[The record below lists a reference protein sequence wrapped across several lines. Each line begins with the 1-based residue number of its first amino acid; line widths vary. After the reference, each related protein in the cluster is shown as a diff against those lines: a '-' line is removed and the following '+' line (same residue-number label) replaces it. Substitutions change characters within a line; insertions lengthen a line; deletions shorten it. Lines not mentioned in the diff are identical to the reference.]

1 MGERLAAVTSPND
14 PITRSPDAMAPVLNP
29 APKRRADILFTLL
42 VLGALYAAYEVRSV
56 LLLIYVSAL
65 FAVVLS
71 PAIQL
76 IGRIHIGKW
85 RPGHG
90 MALLILIVGLATT
103 LTLFLVFAIP
113 PIFHDART
121 MASDWP
127 RRLAELTNKAR
138 AVPFL
143 EDLDLTKIEDNVAVI
158 SGGAFGFFRGLAGGI
173 FGLFTCI
180 ILMAY
185 FIIDG
190 EGVFAWA
197 MTLVPLDQRERL
209 SRTLLR
215 AEDRLRHWLV
225 GQCLIMLSIGICSLS
240 VFGIL
245 HVKYFYVLAAYA
257 ALANIVPV
265 VGALSSLTL
274 ASIVAAF
281 DSWHK
286 LLGVLIF
293 YAIYYQLE
301 SAFLT
306 PRIMK
311 STVDLP
317 PLGVITALMIG
328 GAMAGILGAL
338 VAIPTAALVAVIID
352 EYLVKKHRAVTAHDH
367 DFEHTRNF

>member
-1 MGERLAAVTSPND
+1 MSA
-14 PITRSPDAMAPVLNP
+14 VLNP
-29 APKRRADILFTLL
+29 APMRRADILFTLA
-42 VLGALYAAYEVRSV
+42 VLAALYAAYMVRDV

-71 PAIQL
+71 PLIQL
-76 IGRIHIGKW
+76 IGGIHIGKW

-90 MALLILIVGLATT
+90 IALLILILGLLTI

-113 PIFHDART
+113 PIFHDARSLAT
-121 MASDWP
+121 EWP
-127 RRLAELTNKAR
+127 KRLTDLSNKAR
-138 AVPFL
+138 SVPFL
-143 EDLDLTKIEDNVAVI
+143 EGVDMTKIDDYVAAA

-173 FGLFTCI
+173 FGLFTGI
-180 ILMAY
+180 ILTAY

-190 EGVFAWA
+190 ERVFTWA
-197 MTLVPLDQRERL
+197 ITLVPFDQRDRL

-215 AEDRLRHWLV
+215 AEDRLRHWLL
-225 GQCLIMLSIGICSLS
+225 GQGLIMLTIGICSLIA
-240 VFGIL
+240 FGFL
-245 HVKYFYVLAAYA
+245 HVRYFYVLAAYA

-265 VGALSSLTL
+265 VGALSSLVL

-286 LLGVLIF
+286 LLGVLVF
-293 YAIYYQLE
+293 YAVYYQLE
-301 SAFLT
+301 SGFLT

-338 VAIPTAALVAVIID
+338 VAVPTAALVAVLVD
-352 EYLVKKHRAVTAHDH
+352 EYLVQKHRAVITHDH
-367 DFEHTRNF
+367 EFEHSATTREF

>member
-1 MGERLAAVTSPND
+1 MTPTLHPT
-14 PITRSPDAMAPVLNP
+14 
-29 APKRRADILFTLL
+29 PKRRADILFTLL
-42 VLGALYAAYEVRSV
+42 VLGGLYAAYIVRNV

-71 PAIQL
+71 PVIRL
-76 IGRIHIGKW
+76 IGRIHIGRW

-90 MALLILIVGLATT
+90 IALLALIVGLATL
-103 LTLFLVFAIP
+103 LTLFLVFAFP
-113 PIFHDART
+113 PIFHDARSMT
-121 MASDWP
+121 AEWP
-127 RRLAELTNKAR
+127 RRLAQLTDKAR
-138 AVPFL
+138 TVPFL
-143 EDLDLTKIEDNVAVI
+143 ESLDLTKINDYVAAL
-158 SGGAFGFFRGLAGGI
+158 SGGAFGFFGGLASGI
-173 FGLFTCI
+173 LGLFTGI
-180 ILMAY
+180 ILTSY

-190 EGVFAWA
+190 ERVFSWA
-197 MTLVPLDQRERL
+197 ITLVPLDQRERL

-215 AEDRLRHWLV
+215 AEDRLRNWLL
-225 GQCLIMLSIGICSLS
+225 GQGIIMLSIGVCSLF
-240 VFGIL
+240 VFGFL
-245 HVKYFYVLAAYA
+245 HVRYFYVLAAYA

-306 PRIMK
+306 PRVMK

-317 PLGVITALMIG
+317 PLGVITALLIG
-328 GAMAGILGAL
+328 GSLAGILGAL
-338 VAIPTAALVAVIID
+338 VAVPTAALVAVVID
-352 EYLVKKHRAVTAHDH
+352 EYLVHRHGGVITADHEYETSVTSHE
-367 DFEHTRNF
+367 F

>member
-1 MGERLAAVTSPND
+1 MSA
-14 PITRSPDAMAPVLNP
+14 VLNP
-29 APKRRADILFTLL
+29 APKRRADILFTLA
-42 VLGALYAAYEVRSV
+42 VLGALYAAYIVRNV

-71 PAIQL
+71 PLIQL
-76 IGRIHIGKW
+76 IGGIHIGKW

-90 MALLILIVGLATT
+90 IALLILILGLATI
-103 LTLFLVFAIP
+103 LTLFLIFAIP
-113 PIFHDART
+113 PIFHDARSLAT
-121 MASDWP
+121 EWP
-127 RRLAELTNKAR
+127 KRLTDLTNKAR
-138 AVPFL
+138 SFPFL
-143 EDLDLTKIEDNVAVI
+143 EEVDMTKIDDYVAAA

-173 FGLFTCI
+173 FGLFTGI
-180 ILMAY
+180 ILTAY

-190 EGVFAWA
+190 ERVFAWA
-197 MTLVPLDQRERL
+197 ITMVPFDQRDRL

-215 AEDRLRHWLV
+215 AEDRLRHWLL
-225 GQCLIMLSIGICSLS
+225 GQGLIMLTIGICSLI
-240 VFGIL
+240 VFGFL
-245 HVKYFYVLAAYA
+245 HVRYFYVLAAYA

-265 VGALSSLTL
+265 VGALSSLVL

-338 VAIPTAALVAVIID
+338 VAVPTAALVAVLVD
-352 EYLVKKHRAVTAHDH
+352 EYLVRKHRGGIPHDH
-367 DFEHTRNF
+367 ELEHTAPSREF

>member
-1 MGERLAAVTSPND
+1 MAA
-14 PITRSPDAMAPVLNP
+14 VLNP
-29 APKRRADILFTLL
+29 VPKRRADILFTLL
-42 VLGALYAAYEVRSV
+42 VLGGLYAAYEVRSV

-90 MALLILIVGLATT
+90 IALLILIVGLATI

-113 PIFHDART
+113 PIFHDAST
-121 MASDWP
+121 MASEWP
-127 RRLAELTNKAR
+127 RRLANLTDKAR
-138 AVPFL
+138 TVPL
-143 EDLDLTKIEDNVAVI
+143 LADLDLTKMGENIGEI

-173 FGLFTCI
+173 LGLFTCI
-180 ILMAY
+180 VLTSY

-215 AEDRLRHWLV
+215 AEDRLRNWLV
-225 GQCLIMLSIGICSLS
+225 GQCLIMLSIGVCSLL
-240 VFGIL
+240 VFGEL

-286 LLGVLIF
+286 LVGVLIF

-317 PLGVITALMIG
+317 PLGVITALLIG
-328 GAMAGILGAL
+328 GALAGVLGAL
-338 VAIPTAALVAVIID
+338 VAVPTAALVAVIID
-352 EYLVKKHRAVTAHDH
+352 EYLVRRHRGVVPHDH
-367 DFEHTRNF
+367 DFEHTTTREF

>member
-1 MGERLAAVTSPND
+1 MAA
-14 PITRSPDAMAPVLNP
+14 VLNP
-29 APKRRADILFTLL
+29 VPKRRADILFTLL

-76 IGRIHIGKW
+76 IGGIHIGKW

-90 MALLILIVGLATT
+90 IALLILIVGLATI
-103 LTLFLVFAIP
+103 LTLFLVFALP
-113 PIFHDART
+113 PIFHDASS
-121 MASDWP
+121 MAAEWP
-127 RRLAELTNKAR
+127 KRLAELTNKAR

-143 EDLDLTKIEDNVAVI
+143 DNLDFTKIGDYVGAI
-158 SGGAFGFFRGLAGGI
+158 FGGAFGFFRGVAGGI
-173 FGLFTCI
+173 LGLFTCI
-180 ILMAY
+180 ILTSY

-215 AEDRLRHWLV
+215 AEERLRNWLV
-225 GQCLIMLSIGICSLS
+225 GQLLIMLSIGVCSLT
-240 VFGIL
+240 VFG
-245 HVKYFYVLAAYA
+245 VMQVRYFYVLAAYA

-286 LLGVLIF
+286 LVGVLIF

-306 PRIMK
+306 PRIMR

-328 GAMAGILGAL
+328 GALAGILGAL
-338 VAIPTAALVAVIID
+338 VAVPTAALVAVIID
-352 EYLVKKHRAVTAHDH
+352 EYLVHKHRAVSHHDH
-367 DFEHTRNF
+367 DFEPTTTREF

>member
-1 MGERLAAVTSPND
+1 MSA
-14 PITRSPDAMAPVLNP
+14 VLNP
-29 APKRRADILFTLL
+29 APKRRADILFTLA
-42 VLGALYAAYEVRSV
+42 VLGALYAAYIVRNV

-71 PAIQL
+71 PLIQL
-76 IGRIHIGKW
+76 IGGIHIGKW

-90 MALLILIVGLATT
+90 IALLILILGLATI
-103 LTLFLVFAIP
+103 LTLFLIFAIP
-113 PIFHDART
+113 PIFHDARSLAT
-121 MASDWP
+121 EWP
-127 RRLAELTNKAR
+127 KRLTDLTNKAR
-138 AVPFL
+138 SFPFL
-143 EDLDLTKIEDNVAVI
+143 EEVDMTKIDDYVAVA

-173 FGLFTCI
+173 FGLFTGI
-180 ILMAY
+180 ILTAY

-190 EGVFAWA
+190 ERVFAWA
-197 MTLVPLDQRERL
+197 ITMVPFDQRDRL

-215 AEDRLRHWLV
+215 AEDRLRHWLL
-225 GQCLIMLSIGICSLS
+225 GQGLIMLTIGICSLI
-240 VFGIL
+240 VFGFL
-245 HVKYFYVLAAYA
+245 HVRYFYVLAAYA

-265 VGALSSLTL
+265 VGALSSLVL

-338 VAIPTAALVAVIID
+338 VAVPTAALVAVLVD
-352 EYLVKKHRAVTAHDH
+352 EYLVRKHRGGIPHDH
-367 DFEHTRNF
+367 ELEHTATSREF

>member
-1 MGERLAAVTSPND
+1 MSA
-14 PITRSPDAMAPVLNP
+14 VLNP
-29 APKRRADILFTLL
+29 APKRRADILFTLA
-42 VLGALYAAYEVRSV
+42 VLGALYAAYIVRNV

-71 PAIQL
+71 PLIQL
-76 IGRIHIGKW
+76 IGGIHIGKW

-90 MALLILIVGLATT
+90 IALLILILGLATI
-103 LTLFLVFAIP
+103 LTLFLIFAIP
-113 PIFHDART
+113 PIFHDARSLAT
-121 MASDWP
+121 EWP
-127 RRLAELTNKAR
+127 KRLTDLTNKAR
-138 AVPFL
+138 SFPFL
-143 EDLDLTKIEDNVAVI
+143 EEVDMTKIDDYVAAA

-173 FGLFTCI
+173 FGLFTGI
-180 ILMAY
+180 ILTAY

-190 EGVFAWA
+190 ERVFAWA
-197 MTLVPLDQRERL
+197 ITMVPFDQRDRL

-215 AEDRLRHWLV
+215 AEDRLRHWLL
-225 GQCLIMLSIGICSLS
+225 GQGLIMLTIGICSLI
-240 VFGIL
+240 VFGFL
-245 HVKYFYVLAAYA
+245 HVRYFYVLAAYA

-265 VGALSSLTL
+265 VGALSSLVL

-338 VAIPTAALVAVIID
+338 VAVPTAALVAVLVD
-352 EYLVKKHRAVTAHDH
+352 EYLVRKHRGGIPHDH
-367 DFEHTRNF
+367 ELEHTATSHEF